1 MKYKWKPLVLA
12 LAIPL
17 AVGGLSALLTRQG
30 MAVFRALEKP
40 PLAPPG
46 WLFPAVWTI
55 LFLLMGLAS
64 YLVFAAGRGTQSGR
78 TALWFYAVQLLFNF
92 FWSIFFFNCGAYLFA
107 FFWLLALWVLVFITA
122 VLFFRISRPAGWLLS
137 FKLKKFVLQR
147 DFAQKAAKSRCFS
160 VQTGSFQLQKRG
172 QHQPARRA

>member
-122 VLFFRISRPAGWLLS
+122 VLFFRISHPAGWLLAPY
-137 FKLKKFVLQR
+137 LVWIT
-147 DFAQKAAKSRCFS
+147 FAGYLNFG
-160 VQTGSFQLQKRG
+160 VYLLN
-172 QHQPARRA
+172 

>member
-92 FWSIFFFNCGAYLFA
+92 FWPIFFFNCGAYLFA
-107 FFWLLALWVLVFITA
+107 FFWLLALWGCILWMI
-122 VLFFRISRPAGWLLS
+122 LS
-137 FKLKKFVLQR
+137 FRKVDLPAAWMQAPYFLWAT
-147 DFAQKAAKSRCFS
+147 FAGYLNFGVWMLNQ
-160 VQTGSFQLQKRG
+160 
-172 QHQPARRA
+172 